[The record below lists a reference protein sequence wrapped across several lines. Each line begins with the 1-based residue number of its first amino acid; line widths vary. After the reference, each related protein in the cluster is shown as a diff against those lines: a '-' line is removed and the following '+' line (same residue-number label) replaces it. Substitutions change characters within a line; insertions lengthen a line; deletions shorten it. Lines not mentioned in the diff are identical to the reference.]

1 MDSVTLDEPEL
12 EFGGAARHV
21 DPRFG
26 ITNYG
31 PADLGA
37 ADAPWAIRVGLV
49 GPADQLDGLRRW
61 LERCRE
67 PIAAKDEKY
76 PHLFPEFPGCDT
88 DRGLHTTLVFSDRN
102 TRAISSRDLR
112 AIETVSQP
120 AALTKAVS
128 IYAWSSRGSSRCGS
142 AGRARAARG

>member
-1 MDSVTLDEPEL
+1 MYSVILDEPEL
-12 EFGGAARHV
+12 EFGGAARHI

-37 ADAPWAIRVGLV
+37 ADAPRAIRIGLV
-49 GPADQLDGLRRW
+49 GPADQLEGLRRW

-67 PIAAKDEKY
+67 PIAPKDEQY

-88 DRGLHTTLVFSDRN
+88 DRGCT
-102 TRAISSRDLR
+102 
-112 AIETVSQP
+112 P
-120 AALTKAVS
+120 P
-128 IYAWSSRGSSRCGS
+128 WSSVTGTHARSAAGTCAPSRPPT
-142 AGRARAARG
+142 ARQP

>member
-1 MDSVTLDEPEL
+1 MISSVILDEPEL
-12 EFGGAARHV
+12 EFGGAARHI

-37 ADAPWAIRVGLV
+37 ADAPRAIRVGLV

-112 AIETVSQP
+112 AIETAASRQP
-120 AALTKAVS
+120 
-128 IYAWSSRGSSRCGS
+128 
-142 AGRARAARG
+142 